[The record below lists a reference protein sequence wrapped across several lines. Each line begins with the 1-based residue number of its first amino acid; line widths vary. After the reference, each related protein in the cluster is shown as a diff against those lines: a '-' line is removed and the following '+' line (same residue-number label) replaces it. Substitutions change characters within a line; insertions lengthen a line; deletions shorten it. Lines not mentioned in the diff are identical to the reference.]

1 MAVRPPTSA
10 QPPAGLPD
18 LNALELLV
26 AVGECGSLSRAA
38 ASFGIS
44 QPSASER
51 MRTLERRLG
60 LELLHRSTTGS
71 RLTPAGLVVIDW
83 ARDVLTPAHAFAEG
97 VAALKAEQDVRLRVA
112 ASLTLAEQLVPG
124 WLLSLREVHP
134 EIHVGLQVAN
144 SDQVLRAVREADA
157 DLGFIEGPS
166 VPRDM
171 RATTV
176 GQDRLVV
183 VVVPGHPWT
192 RRRTPVTGAELATTP
207 LLLREPGSG
216 TRETLERALRP
227 YGGTCEPVLELGA
240 TTPLRSAAAS
250 GAAPAV
256 LSELAVRE
264 DLADGRL
271 VEIPV
276 EDGLPLHR
284 TLRAVW
290 PAGSDPAAPAR
301 WLLEVARARAGAAV
315 RPARGGGGS

>member
-1 MAVRPPTSA
+1 MAARPPTSS

-83 ARDVLTPAHAFAEG
+83 ARDVLKPAHAFAEG

-124 WLLSLREVHP
+124 WLLSLRALHP
-134 EIHVGLQVAN
+134 EVHVGLQVGN
-144 SDQVLRAVREADA
+144 SDQVIRAVREGEA
-157 DLGFIEGPS
+157 DLGFIEAPR
-166 VPRDM
+166 VPPDM

-176 GQDRLVV
+176 GEDRLVV
-183 VVVPGHPWT
+183 VVAPGHPWT
-192 RRRTPVTGAELATTP
+192 RRRAPVTGAELATTP

-216 TRETLERALRP
+216 AREILERALRP
-227 YGGTCEPVLELGA
+227 HGGPCPPVLELGA
-240 TTPLRSAAAS
+240 TTPLRSAAAT

-256 LSELAVRE
+256 LSELSVRD
-264 DLADGRL
+264 DLAEGRL
-271 VEIPV
+271 VEVPV

-284 TLRAVW
+284 ILRAVW

-301 WLLEVARARAGAAV
+301 WLLDVARGRVGGGAGRAGA
-315 RPARGGGGS
+315 GS